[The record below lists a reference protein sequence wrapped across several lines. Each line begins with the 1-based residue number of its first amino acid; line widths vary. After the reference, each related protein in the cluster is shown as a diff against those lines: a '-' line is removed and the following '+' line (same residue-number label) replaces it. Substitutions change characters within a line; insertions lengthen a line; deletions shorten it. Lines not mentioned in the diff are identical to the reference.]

1 MEKTSAPA
9 DLRAIIVSIDL
20 LRTNQDNLE
29 QFNSIEFIELARSS
43 GLKVEHHIFSKQNF
57 VSASH
62 FLTKGKAEMNIN
74 SKTFKEYFPTA
85 VSQFKILQPLTLTNN
100 LDQFNININVVG
112 GGVSGQVE
120 AIRLALSRALCL
132 INEEN
137 RKILKPEGLLT
148 RDSRNVERKKY
159 GRKKARKKFQF
170 SKR

>member
-1 MEKTSAPA
+1 MEKVHTIGRRKKS
-9 DLRAIIVSIDL
+9 V
-20 LRTNQDNLE
+20 
-29 QFNSIEFIELARSS
+29 AR
-43 GLKVEHHIFSKQNF
+43 L
-57 VSASH
+57 
-62 FLTKGKAEMNIN
+62 FLSKGKSEININ
-74 SKTFKEYFPTA
+74 SKKYQDYFPTA
-85 VSQFKILQPLTLTNN
+85 VSQFKLLQPLSLTNS
-100 LDQFNININVVG
+100 LDQFNININVIG

-120 AIRLALSRALCL
+120 AIRLALSRALCQ

>member
-1 MEKTSAPA
+1 MEKVHAVG
-9 DLRAIIVSIDL
+9 RRKKSI
-20 LRTNQDNLE
+20 
-29 QFNSIEFIELARSS
+29 AR
-43 GLKVEHHIFSKQNF
+43 L
-57 VSASH
+57 
-62 FLTKGKAEMNIN
+62 FLTKGKSEININ
-74 SKTFKEYFPTA
+74 SKKYQDYFPTS
-85 VSQFKILQPLTLTNN
+85 VSQFKLLQPLSLTNN
-100 LDQFNININVVG
+100 LDQFCINISVVG

-120 AIRLALSRALCL
+120 AIRLALSRALCQ

>member
-1 MEKTSAPA
+1 MEKVHAVGRRKKST
-9 DLRAIIVSIDL
+9 
-20 LRTNQDNLE
+20 
-29 QFNSIEFIELARSS
+29 AR
-43 GLKVEHHIFSKQNF
+43 L
-57 VSASH
+57 
-62 FLTKGKAEMNIN
+62 FLTKGKSEININ
-74 SKTFKEYFPTA
+74 SKKYKDYFPTA
-85 VSQFKILQPLTLTNN
+85 VSQFKLLQPLSLTNN

-120 AIRLALSRALCL
+120 AIRLALSRALCQ
-132 INEEN
+132 INQEN

>member
-1 MEKTSAPA
+1 MEKVHAVGRRKKST
-9 DLRAIIVSIDL
+9 
-20 LRTNQDNLE
+20 
-29 QFNSIEFIELARSS
+29 AR
-43 GLKVEHHIFSKQNF
+43 L
-57 VSASH
+57 
-62 FLTKGKAEMNIN
+62 FLTKGKSEININ
-74 SKTFKEYFPTA
+74 SKKYKDYFPTA
-85 VSQFKILQPLTLTNN
+85 VSQFKLLQPLSLTNN

-120 AIRLALSRALCL
+120 AIRLALSRALCQV
-132 INEEN
+132 NEEN

>member
-1 MEKTSAPA
+1 MEKVHAVGRRKKST
-9 DLRAIIVSIDL
+9 
-20 LRTNQDNLE
+20 
-29 QFNSIEFIELARSS
+29 AR
-43 GLKVEHHIFSKQNF
+43 L
-57 VSASH
+57 
-62 FLTKGKAEMNIN
+62 FLTKGKSEININ
-74 SKTFKEYFPTA
+74 SKKYKDYFPTA
-85 VSQFKILQPLTLTNN
+85 VSQFKLLQPLSLTNN

-120 AIRLALSRALCL
+120 AIRLALSRALCQ